1 MLSWQRGDESSV
13 YKLFPAV
20 DKTAVTVGLPCPD
33 LYAVSAARFRG
44 KELLLFFQLGRPVLL
59 LGFAGAHEELIK
71 FNLIYQFSGAELGFT

>member
-20 DKTAVTVGLPCPD
+20 DKTVVTVCLPCPD

-71 FNLIYQFSGAELGFT
+71 FNVIYQFSGAELGFT